1 MNLLKELEESRLV
14 NENPDRAA
22 QDCDTKQLGGNSH
35 NLQFALAWVEGKN
48 LLTNMRKLVRKSA
61 YLTNLAEEDPTAILF
76 SQFFSFSGIITVL
89 MKMASK
95 GHRYASN
102 CP

>member
-35 NLQFALAWVEGKN
+35 NLQFALAWVEG
-48 LLTNMRKLVRKSA
+48 RKFTHK
-61 YLTNLAEEDPTAILF
+61 YEEVGEEERIFDEL
-76 SQFFSFSGIITVL
+76 G
-89 MKMASK
+89 
-95 GHRYASN
+95 
-102 CP
+102 